1 MQKEARENF
10 LAVARE
16 NRFRVKLHAVH
27 GELAVAQR
35 HDFAVVAFSD
45 DLEAPGKRNPLD
57 DQRVVST
64 GVKRIGQ
71 IGKESASVVSDR
83 G

>member
-1 MQKEARENF
+1 MQKEAGENF
-10 LAVARE
+10 LPVARE

-45 DLEAPGKRNPLD
+45 DLEAPGK
-57 DQRVVST
+57 
-64 GVKRIGQ
+64 
-71 IGKESASVVSDR
+71 
-83 G
+83 